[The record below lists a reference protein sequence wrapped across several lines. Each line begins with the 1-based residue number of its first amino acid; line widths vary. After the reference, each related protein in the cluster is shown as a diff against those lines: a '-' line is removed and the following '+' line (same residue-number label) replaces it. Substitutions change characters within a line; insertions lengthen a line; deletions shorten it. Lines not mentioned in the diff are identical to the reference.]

1 MAFNEKNPGQTVR
14 GGEEEILSFSA
25 LLINQGR
32 YAAAFKLLLPLR
44 SAEAALPPDLRPS
57 LYLNY
62 ALCLVA
68 AEEHT
73 EAVTELEKALEAQK
87 RLAPAGLPPGLAGV
101 PAEHRAAWQKLRGAE
116 LIGAAGLADH
126 IRPFPPAYPRK
137 FPREAREDIIAALI
151 NACERCG
158 MTEKA
163 RTLCAALAG
172 PEFEEYKRRRR

>member
-1 MAFNEKNPGQTVR
+1 MGFNEKNPGQDAR
-14 GGEEEILSFSA
+14 GGEEESLSFSA
-25 LLINQGR
+25 LLIGQGR

-62 ALCLVA
+62 ALCLIA
-68 AEEHT
+68 AGEYAQ
-73 EAVTELEKALEAQK
+73 AVTELEKALEARK
-87 RLAPAGLPPGLAGV
+87 HLVPAGLPPGLAGV

-116 LIGAAGLADH
+116 MLNDAC
-126 IRPFPPAYPRK
+126 IRPFLPEYPRK
-137 FPREAREDIIAALI
+137 FPREAGEDIIAALI

-163 RTLCAALAG
+163 RTLRAALAG